1 MPKPNLS
8 KQQIIEILDKRTTAL
23 ESQRAEDK
31 SNTSLPH
38 HAKDMAANYYRGA
51 LNELYRIKCL
61 IEAA

>member
-8 KQQIIEILDKRTTAL
+8 KQQFIEILGKRTDAL
-23 ESQRAEDK
+23 ESQRNEYR
-31 SNTSLPH
+31 SNPSLTA
-38 HAKDMAANYYRGA
+38 HAKELSENYYRGA